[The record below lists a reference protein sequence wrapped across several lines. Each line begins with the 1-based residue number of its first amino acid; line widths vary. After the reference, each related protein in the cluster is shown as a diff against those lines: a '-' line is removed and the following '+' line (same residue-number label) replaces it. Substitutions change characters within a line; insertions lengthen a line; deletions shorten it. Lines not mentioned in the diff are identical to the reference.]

1 MIKMKKRAI
10 LLLLLGISCII
21 YPYMMHQK
29 QEKEMKQLQAALE
42 DIQETGKK
50 NGEVNYLNSSL
61 SLDEDDLY
69 NTVKLYI
76 PTIELNAPVL
86 PKTTEEYLNIAL
98 TQIKKNQV
106 PGQGN
111 FTIAGHNSAVYGRH
125 FNRLHELNIGDEI
138 QLIDGE
144 KVFIYQVDTKRVI
157 DPSEVEV
164 LNDTPDKNEITLI
177 SCTVTGTKRLVVRGH
192 RIS

>member
-1 MIKMKKRAI
+1 MKKWA
-10 LLLLLGISCII
+10 LVLLLLGMACVL

-29 QEKEMKQLQAALE
+29 QEKEMKQLQEALE
-42 DIQETGKK
+42 ATQETGEI
-50 NGEVNYLNSSL
+50 NEQVSSL
-61 SLDEDDLY
+61 SLSEGDLY

-76 PTIELNAPVL
+76 PAIELDAPVL
-86 PKTTEEYLNIAL
+86 PETTKEYLNIAL
-98 TQIKKNQV
+98 TQIKSKQV

-144 KVFIYQVDTKRVI
+144 EVYIYRVDSKRVI
-157 DPSEVEV
+157 EPSEVNV
-164 LNDTPDKNEITLI
+164 LEDNPRKNEITLI
-177 SCTVTGTKRLVVRGH
+177 TCTVSGTKRLAVKGH
-192 RIS
+192 RTS

>member
-1 MIKMKKRAI
+1 MSKMKIWAI
-10 LLLLLGISCII
+10 LLLLLGIACII

-29 QEKEMKQLQAALE
+29 QEEEMKQLQKALE
-42 DIQETGKK
+42 DIQEMGKMD
-50 NGEVNYLNSSL
+50 GQDPLNSSL

-86 PKTTEEYLNIAL
+86 PKTTKEHLNIAL

-144 KVFIYQVDTKRVI
+144 KVFIYQVDSKRVI
-157 DPSEVEV
+157 DPSEVEI

-177 SCTVTGTKRLVVRGH
+177 TCTVTGTKRLAIKGH

>member
-1 MIKMKKRAI
+1 MSKMKIWAI
-10 LLLLLGISCII
+10 LLLLLGIACII

-29 QEKEMKQLQAALE
+29 QEEEMKQLQKALE
-42 DIQETGKK
+42 DIQEMGKMD
-50 NGEVNYLNSSL
+50 GQDPLNSSL

-144 KVFIYQVDTKRVI
+144 KVFIYQVDSKRVI
-157 DPSEVEV
+157 DPSEVDV
-164 LNDTPDKNEITLI
+164 LYDTPDKNEITLI
-177 SCTVTGTKRLVVRGH
+177 TCTVTGTKRLAVKGY

>member
-1 MIKMKKRAI
+1 MSKMKIWAI
-10 LLLLLGISCII
+10 LLLLLGIACII

-29 QEKEMKQLQAALE
+29 QEEEMKQLQKALE
-42 DIQETGKK
+42 DIQETG
-50 NGEVNYLNSSL
+50 NMDGQDPLNSSL

-86 PKTTEEYLNIAL
+86 PKTTKEYLNIAL

-144 KVFIYQVDTKRVI
+144 KVFIYQVDSKRVI
-157 DPSEVEV
+157 EPSEVDV
-164 LNDTPDKNEITLI
+164 LNDTHDKNEITLI
-177 SCTVTGTKRLVVRGH
+177 TCTVTGTKRLAVKGH

>member
-1 MIKMKKRAI
+1 MSKMKIWAI
-10 LLLLLGISCII
+10 LLLLLGIACII

-29 QEKEMKQLQAALE
+29 QEEEMKQLQKALE
-42 DIQETGKK
+42 DIQEMGKMD
-50 NGEVNYLNSSL
+50 GQDPLNSSL

-86 PKTTEEYLNIAL
+86 PKTTKEYLNIAL

-144 KVFIYQVDTKRVI
+144 KVFIYQVDSKRVI
-157 DPSEVEV
+157 DSSEVDV
-164 LNDTPDKNEITLI
+164 LNDTHDKNEITLI
-177 SCTVTGTKRLVVRGH
+177 TCTVTGTKRLVVKGH

>member
-1 MIKMKKRAI
+1 MSKMKKWA
-10 LLLLLGISCII
+10 LVLLLLGIACVS

-29 QEKEMKQLQAALE
+29 QEKEMNQLQAALE
-42 DIQETGKK
+42 NIQETG
-50 NGEVNYLNSSL
+50 EMSEQVSSL

-76 PTIELNAPVL
+76 PAIDLNAPVL
-86 PKTTEEYLNIAL
+86 PETTKEYLNIAL
-98 TQIKKNQV
+98 TQIKSKQV

-144 KVFIYQVDTKRVI
+144 KVHIYQVDSKRVI
-157 DPSEVEV
+157 APSDVDV
-164 LNDTPDKNEITLI
+164 LNDHPNKDEITLVT
-177 SCTVTGTKRLVVRGH
+177 CTVAGTKRLTVKGH